1 MLLTIATIAAVLRHV
16 YAGPERR
23 TAMSEHE
30 VHQIMDDMPYGLY
43 IIGSHREDEVNGMMA
58 DWVMQVS
65 FRPRLVAVAF
75 ENDAHTLANIRAT
88 REFTINLLP
97 EDHDGMALAAHFAQ
111 PYEDAKIG
119 GRLPRGVHQKLIG
132 IPHTRTARGC
142 PVLDGAM
149 AWLECEAEQLIPVGD
164 HTLVIG
170 RTLDGRLLR
179 EAMPLTSTYTGW
191 TYSG

>member
-1 MLLTIATIAAVLRHV
+1 
-16 YAGPERR
+16 
-23 TAMSEHE
+23 MSERE
-30 VHQIMDDMPYGLY
+30 VHQIMDEMPYGLY
-43 IIGSHREDEVNGMMA
+43 IVGSHKDGEVNGMMA

-88 REFTINLLP
+88 RAFTINLLP
-97 EDHDGMALAAHFAQ
+97 EDHGGMALAAHFAQ
-111 PYEDAKIG
+111 PYEDEKIG
-119 GRLPRGVHQKLIG
+119 GRLARGVHQKLAN
-132 IPHTRTARGC
+132 IPFTRTDRGC

-149 AWLECEAEQLIPVGD
+149 AWLECEAEQFVPAGD

-179 EAMPLTSTYTGW
+179 SATPLTSTYTGW
-191 TYSG
+191 VYSG

>member
-1 MLLTIATIAAVLRHV
+1 
-16 YAGPERR
+16 
-23 TAMSEHE
+23 MSERD

-43 IIGSHREDEVNGMMA
+43 IIGSHRDDEVNGMMA

-88 REFTINLLP
+88 PEFTVNLLS
-97 EDHDGMALAAHFAQ
+97 EDHGGMALAAHFAQ

-119 GRLPRGVHQKLIG
+119 GRLPRGVHQKLNG
-132 IPHTRTARGC
+132 IPHSRTARGC

-191 TYSG
+191 NYSG

>member
-1 MLLTIATIAAVLRHV
+1 
-16 YAGPERR
+16 
-23 TAMSEHE
+23 MSERE
-30 VHQIMDDMPYGLY
+30 VHQIMDDMTYGLY

-88 REFTINLLP
+88 RAFTVNLLP
-97 EDHDGMALAAHFAQ
+97 EDHGGMALAAHFAQ

-119 GRLPRGVHQKLIG
+119 GRLPRGVHQKLTG
-132 IPHTRTARGC
+132 IAHHRTARGC

-149 AWLECEAEQLIPVGD
+149 AWLECEAEQFLPVGD

-191 TYSG
+191 NYSG